1 MTAWQPG
8 FSEFISKHSLAYGL
22 GNVCR
27 ELFPNAAIN
36 SVPFNI
42 KGPVFVLE
50 TARKSSF
57 E

>member
-42 KGPVFVLE
+42 KGSVFVLE